1 MTRIAVNHAL
11 GDIWAMGAAP
21 QVATISLILPRMS
34 AELQARTMAE
44 IMTTATQVLG
54 DAGARIAGG
63 HSSLGA
69 ELTIGFTIT
78 GLTDAPIT
86 LTGAQAGDAIILT
99 KPIGSGTIMAGEMA
113 GRSPGADVI
122 ACLELMQQ
130 DQAKSAA
137 ILNDAHAMT
146 DVTGFGLLGH
156 LRGICDAS
164 DVGAVLRFA
173 EIPMMQGA
181 LALSDVGVRS
191 SLFVDNFAGA
201 GEVEGPAPD
210 LLFDPQTAGGLLATV
225 RADAANARLEQLRAA
240 GYTAA
245 IIGEIT
251 ADKAIKIG

>member
-1 MTRIAVNHAL
+1 
-11 GDIWAMGAAP
+11 
-21 QVATISLILPRMS
+21 
-34 AELQARTMAE
+34 
-44 IMTTATQVLG
+44 
-54 DAGARIAGG
+54 
-63 HSSLGA
+63 
-69 ELTIGFTIT
+69 
-78 GLTDAPIT
+78 
-86 LTGAQAGDAIILT
+86 
-99 KPIGSGTIMAGEMA
+99 MAGEMA

-164 DVGAVLRFA
+164 DVGAVLRYA

-181 LALSDVGVRS
+181 QALSAAGVRS
-191 SLFVDNFAGA
+191 SLFPDNLAGA

-225 RADAANARLEQLRAA
+225 RAGAANARLDKLRAA

-251 ADKAIKIG
+251 ADKAIKVG